1 MTPAITPE
9 QAVLNQSRRQEWIE
23 KGKRHDKAL
32 ARKFKLVVGIV
43 LPLFI
48 LGTAYY
54 LFSIK

>member
-1 MTPAITPE
+1 MTPTISPE
-9 QAVLNQSRRQEWIE
+9 QAVVNENRWQEWIE

-32 ARKFKLVVGIV
+32 ARKFKLAVGIV

-48 LGTAYY
+48 LGAAFY